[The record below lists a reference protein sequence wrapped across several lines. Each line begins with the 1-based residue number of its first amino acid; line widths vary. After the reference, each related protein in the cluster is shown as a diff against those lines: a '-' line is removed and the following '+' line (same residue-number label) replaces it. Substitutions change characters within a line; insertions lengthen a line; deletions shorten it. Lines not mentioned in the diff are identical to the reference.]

1 MAAKAQRATSAAGRF
16 RIAAAALAGA
26 PIGFAVGAYL
36 AARRFIA
43 HPEAGV
49 IVLGCGLGGA
59 LLAAAAMAIAAT
71 RLPPKQVRI
80 GTLIAGGASFAILAY
95 MVQDYVGERL
105 ERSRAFDAAYQLMP
119 PFELTLVT
127 EDLRR
132 DPFAELV
139 YDSALGDYVTLRPRG
154 WRCRG
159 KGRRQDAMALYTAL
173 SALPTTPAD
182 GRCDVEAVWR
192 VEDGEAAEA
201 CIGEGH
207 ALLGAADAMIH
218 ETERKSSCRR
228 AGAAEG

>member
-1 MAAKAQRATSAAGRF
+1 MPAAGRF

-59 LLAAAAMAIAAT
+59 VLAAAVMAIAAT
-71 RLPPKQVRI
+71 RLPPKRVRI
-80 GTLIAGGASFAILAY
+80 GTLVAGGASFAILAY

-105 ERSRAFDAAYQLMP
+105 ERSRAFDAAYELMP
-119 PFELTLVT
+119 AFELTLVT

-132 DPFAELV
+132 DPFAELAFG
-139 YDSALGDYVTLRPRG
+139 SAGGDYMALRPRG
-154 WRCRG
+154 WRCSG
-159 KGRRQDAMALYTAL
+159 KGRRQDAMALYAAL
-173 SALPTTPAD
+173 SAMATAPEG
-182 GRCDVEAVWR
+182 GRCDVEAAWR
-192 VEDGEAAEA
+192 IEDGEGQNA

-228 AGAAEG
+228 AGGAEG